1 MELVAHDLVL
11 DVPGQEDGQWQSN
24 LHRAPVEKMEL
35 INENSLPGTTTISLL
50 PLNTHSLL
58 FLVNVVNAI

>member
-35 INENSLPGTTTISLL
+35 INENSLPGTTTMSLL
-50 PLNTHSLL
+50 PLNTHTTLL
-58 FLVNVVNAI
+58 FLNVVHAV

>member
-35 INENSLPGTTTISLL
+35 INENSLPAWDK
-50 PLNTHSLL
+50 
-58 FLVNVVNAI
+58 VNVIATALNMRWQCLIR